1 MNQSVILFTLTVNMK
16 RWNNKVLRRGI
27 MKSIITEM
35 LSDLYLSR
43 SVYFHL
49 LKNIGKRDK
58 YFEIYNSAQIEIL
71 EEIIDE
77 LKDKE

>member
-1 MNQSVILFTLTVNMK
+1 
-16 RWNNKVLRRGI
+16 

-49 LKNIGKRDK
+49 LKHSGKRDK
-58 YFEIYNSAQIEIL
+58 YFEIYNAAQIEIL

>member
-1 MNQSVILFTLTVNMK
+1 
-16 RWNNKVLRRGI
+16 
-27 MKSIITEM
+27 MKSIITDM

-49 LKNIGKRDK
+49 LKHSGKRDR
-58 YFEIYNSAQIEIL
+58 YFEIYNAAQIEIL

-77 LKDKE
+77 LKDKEQEGVTLLLYHTQARGSCQ

>member
-1 MNQSVILFTLTVNMK
+1 
-16 RWNNKVLRRGI
+16 

-49 LKNIGKRDK
+49 LKQSGKRDK
-58 YFEIYNSAQIEIL
+58 LFEIYNTAQIEIL
-71 EEIIDE
+71 EELIDE
-77 LKDKE
+77 LTDKE